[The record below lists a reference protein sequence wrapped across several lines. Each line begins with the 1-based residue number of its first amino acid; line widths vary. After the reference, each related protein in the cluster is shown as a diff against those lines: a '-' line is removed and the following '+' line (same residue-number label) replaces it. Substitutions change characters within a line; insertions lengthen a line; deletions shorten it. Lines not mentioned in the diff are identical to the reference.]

1 MKELFGP
8 ILEIDDVRAVSL
20 MSLEGEAV
28 FQEASSIFTKE
39 AEKSGIWPRVFKAME
54 EIREMDLVF
63 EKIRVYIRRTDIGYL
78 VVVMGPFAAAALVRM
93 TCDVLLPSLKN
104 KGKPKA
110 LRRLFGKK
118 A

>member
-78 VVVMGPFAAAALVRM
+78 VVVMGPFAPAALVRM